1 MIIIMPNINND
12 NIDLNL
18 LKVFQV
24 IYAEKHITRAAEKL
38 GMTQSAVSHCLQRL
52 RHSLDDPL
60 FIRSKNGVEPT
71 ARADEIAAPIQ
82 QALGQILETINQP
95 SSFDPTTS
103 QRTFH
108 YGLPDH
114 AVAQYAPLI
123 LNRYAK
129 EAPNLSLSLYHEP
142 LPRLLEMIEANRLDM
157 AACVFKELPPRFRSC
172 RLFKSRHVVIAGKDH
187 PFIQGS
193 LDMDDYLN
201 ARHII
206 YSSDGN
212 RNTYVDNILQ
222 AMELKRHVAVTVAS
236 HMAGPVIVSNS
247 DLIATST
254 MELAEPFLKR
264 YELQCFEVP
273 FEVPDID
280 VHLIW
285 HQRHDRDPAHQWMRQ
300 LTRDITKEVS

>member
-1 MIIIMPNINND
+1 MHDINNL

-18 LKVFQV
+18 LKIFQV
-24 IYAEKHITRAAEKL
+24 IYSERHITRAAEQL
-38 GMTQSAVSHCLQRL
+38 GMTQSAVSHSLQRL

-71 ARADEIAAPIQ
+71 ARADEISVPIQ
-82 QALGQILETINQP
+82 QALAQILDTVSLPTN
-95 SSFDPTTS
+95 FDPATS
-103 QRTFH
+103 KRTFH

-123 LNRYAK
+123 LSRYAR

-142 LPRLLEMIEANRLDM
+142 LPRLLELIEANKLDM
-157 AACVFKELPPRFRSC
+157 AACVYNELPPRFRSC
-172 RLFKSRHVVIAGKDH
+172 SLFKSRHVVIVGKDH
-187 PFIQGS
+187 PIIQGS
-193 LDMDDYLN
+193 LDLEDYLK

-212 RNTYVDNILQ
+212 RTTYVDNILKTLN
-222 AMELKRHVAVTVAS
+222 LKREVAVTVAS

-254 MELAEPFLKR
+254 MELAEPFLER
-264 YELQCFEVP
+264 YELQYFPVP

-300 LTRDITKEVS
+300 LTQDITKDVS

>member
-1 MIIIMPNINND
+1 MHKINNT

-18 LKVFQV
+18 LKIFQI
-24 IYAEKHITRAAEKL
+24 IYTERHITRAAEQL

-71 ARADEIAAPIQ
+71 ARAEEIAAPIQ
-82 QALGQILETINQP
+82 QALTQILDTVNQP
-95 SSFDPTTS
+95 SHFDPKTS
-103 QRTFH
+103 ARTFH

-123 LNRYAK
+123 LSRYAK

-142 LPRLLEMIEANRLDM
+142 LPRLLELIEANRLDM
-157 AACVFKELPPRFRSC
+157 AACVYDKLPPRFCSC
-172 RLFKSRHVVIAGKDH
+172 RLFTSRHVVIVGKDH

-193 LDMDDYLN
+193 LNLEDYLK

-212 RNTYVDNILQ
+212 RTTYVDNILKTLNLQ
-222 AMELKRHVAVTVAS
+222 RDVTVTVAS

-247 DLIATST
+247 DLITTST
-254 MELAEPFLKR
+254 MELAEPFLER
-264 YELQCFEVP
+264 YELQHFEVP
-273 FEVPDID
+273 FEIPDID

-285 HQRHDRDPAHQWMRQ
+285 HQRHDRDPAHQWMRH
-300 LTRDITKEVS
+300 LTQDITKDVT